1 MKVIK
6 FLLMALFG
14 LVVIWAGLVLL
25 GFVGTIMHILFW
37 LAILYI
43 VGMIVWKLIGGGG
56 SKDLPKPQLDA
67 KRQMES
73 LKEASAKL
81 EEMKREQRLKQKS

>member
-14 LVVIWAGLVLL
+14 LAVIWIGLMLL
-25 GFVGTIMHILFW
+25 GFVGTIVHVIFW
-37 LAILYI
+37 LALLYI
-43 VGMIVWKLIGGGG
+43 VGMIVWKLIGGGER
-56 SKDLPKPQLDA
+56 KDPAKPQLEA

-73 LKEASAKL
+73 LKEATARL
-81 EEMKREQRLKQKS
+81 EEMKREQRLKQKG